1 MSPSPAE
8 RLAALRTHMEREG
21 LDVWIVPSEDPH
33 QSEYVPACWR
43 RREWISGFTGSAGF
57 AVIGREKAWLW
68 ADSRYWLQAE
78 EEIDS
83 EAGWELVKLG
93 HPATPTLDE
102 WLAETVQRGKA
113 GVDPRTNGLKKR
125 RGWEKALAR
134 SVSSLELVEDDL
146 IEAIWEDRP
155 DRSGAGLLALDLE
168 YSGEAPSAKLARIQA
183 KMGTENCD
191 ALVVTTLDSIAW
203 TLDLRGQDTDF
214 NPIFISYLI
223 VACDGATLFI
233 DEGKL
238 DDTVRAHLPDTVSLR
253 PYEDFA
259 VALDELAGRQERV
272 WVDPATCSAW
282 VVQRLR
288 ADDHGATLHEA
299 DSPITLFK
307 ACKNAVEVQGARDC
321 HVRDGVAMVKFLYWL
336 EAQVKA
342 GNEVSEVSAADQLAG
357 LRSEGDRF
365 QGLSFDSISGFGSH
379 GAIVHYRPD
388 PEGGGKRLI
397 DASSLYLIDSGGQYL
412 DGTTDITRT
421 VCYGV
426 PTAQQRDHFTR
437 VLKGHVALARVTFAK
452 GTTGKH
458 LDILARQPLWDAG
471 LDYGHGTG
479 HGVGAF
485 LCVHEGPQGI
495 SQKARDVALEPGM
508 LISNEPGYYRDGEY
522 GIRIESLVIVEA
534 RPDHGDPKAGREFLG
549 FETITLCPIDRGLID
564 ASLLS
569 RADLAWFDTYHARV
583 RETLG
588 PLLPASERAWL
599 EAATAPLPA

>member
-8 RLAALRTHMEREG
+8 RLAALRLRMEQQG
-21 LDVWIVPSEDPH
+21 LDAWIVPSEDPH
-33 QSEYVPACWR
+33 QSEYVPSCWR

-57 AVIGREKAWLW
+57 AVIGKDRAWLW

-78 EEIDS
+78 DEIDAS
-83 EAGWELVKLG
+83 AGWELVKQA
-93 HPATPTLDE
+93 HPETPSLND
-102 WLAETVQRGKA
+102 WLASTFERGKV
-113 GVDPRTNGLKKR
+113 GVDPRTIGLKKKR
-125 RGWEKALAR
+125 DWEKALKR
-134 SVSSLELVEDDL
+134 SGSTLELVEDDL
-146 IEAIWEDRP
+146 VEAIWEGRP
-155 DRSGAGLLALDLE
+155 DRSGAPLLALDLE
-168 YSGEAPSAKLARIQA
+168 YSGEAPSAKLARVQA
-183 KMGTENCD
+183 ALEKENCD

-203 TLDLRGQDTDF
+203 ALDLRGRDVDF
-214 NPIFISYLI
+214 NPIFISYLLI
-223 VACDGATLFI
+223 ESDSATLFV
-233 DEGKL
+233 DGCKL
-238 DDTVRAHLPDTVSLR
+238 DDTVRAHLPDTVKLR
-253 PYEDFA
+253 AYEDFGP
-259 VALDELAGRQERV
+259 ALDELAGRQDRV

-288 ADDHGATLHEA
+288 ADDHGAMIHEA

-307 ACKNAVEVQGARDC
+307 ACKNPVEVQGARDS
-321 HVRDGVAMVKFLYWL
+321 HVRDGVAMVKFLCWL
-336 EAQVKA
+336 EAEVKA
-342 GNEVSEVSAADQLAG
+342 RKEVSEVSAADHLEACRG
-357 LRSEGDRF
+357 EGERF

-388 PEGGGKRLI
+388 PDGGGKRLI
-397 DASSLYLIDSGGQYL
+397 DDSSLYLIDSGGQYL

-421 VCYGV
+421 CCFGE
-426 PTAQQRDHFTR
+426 PTAEQRDRFTR
-437 VLKGHVALARVTFAK
+437 VLKGHVALARIVFPK

-495 SQKARDVALEPGM
+495 SQKARDVELQAGM
-508 LISNEPGYYRDGEY
+508 ILSNEPGYYLDGDY
-522 GIRIESLVIVEA
+522 GIRVESLVIVEP
-534 RPDHGDPKAGREFLG
+534 RPEHGHSGDGREWFG

-564 ASLLS
+564 CSLLS
-569 RADLAWFDTYHARV
+569 RDELAWLDAYHARV

-588 PLLPASERAWL
+588 PLVGDTERAWL